1 MNLEKFA
8 SELDARI
15 ARFDLL
21 CHPYYKAW
29 SEGRLTRMDLREYS
43 AEYFHHVA
51 AFPTYLSAFH
61 ARLEDGELRRA
72 VLRNLADEEVEG
84 RAHTDLWMDFAAG
97 VGNTDADVRERT
109 PMNSI
114 HSLVENFRSVAQNGS
129 TAEVLA
135 TLYAYESQV
144 PRVATEKARGL
155 KEVYGADTRTLGYFA
170 LHAYA
175 DVRHSA
181 VWREELEEHLA
192 EHPEDREAALQAAER
207 AAEWLWQALDGF
219 EANRSNRTK
228 TAVA

>member
-1 MNLEKFA
+1 MKSFA

-21 CHPYYKAW
+21 CHPYYRAW
-29 SEGRLTRMDLREYS
+29 SEGRLTRSDLKEYS
-43 AEYFHHVA
+43 SEYFHHVA

-61 ARLEDGELRRA
+61 SRLEDGELRRA

-84 RAHTDLWMDFAAG
+84 RAHSDLWMDFANGMGAESEE
-97 VGNTDADVRERT
+97 VRERR
-109 PMNSI
+109 PMAPI
-114 HSLVENFRSVAQNGS
+114 AKLIDRYRQVAATGS

-144 PRVATEKARGL
+144 PKVATEKARGL
-155 KEVYGADTRTLGYFA
+155 KEMYGADQKTIGYFA

-175 DVRHSA
+175 DVQHSR
-181 VWREELEEHLA
+181 VWREELEHYLMH
-192 EHPEDREAALQAAER
+192 HPEEREAALSAAER

-219 EANRSNRTK
+219 EAGRSRRAK
-228 TAVA
+228 AAVA

>member
-1 MNLEKFA
+1 MKLQKFS

-21 CHPYYKAW
+21 CHPYYKTW
-29 SEGRLTRMDLREYS
+29 SEGRLTRSDLREYS

-61 ARLEDGELRRA
+61 TRLEDGELRRQ

-84 RAHTDLWMDFAAG
+84 RAHSDLWMDFANG
-97 VGNTDADVRERT
+97 VGNTDAEVRNRK
-109 PMNSI
+109 PMSAIQNLI
-114 HSLVENFRSVAQNGS
+114 DNFRTVAQTGT

-155 KEVYGADTRTLGYFA
+155 KEMYGCDARTFGYFA

-181 VWREELEEHLA
+181 VWRDELEMYLTA
-192 EHPEDREAALQAAER
+192 HPEEREAALMAAER
-207 AAEWLWQALDGF
+207 AAKWLWQALDGF
-219 EANRSNRTK
+219 EASRGTRAK

>member
-1 MNLEKFA
+1 MKQTFA

-29 SEGRLTRMDLREYS
+29 SEGQLTRTDLREYS
-43 AEYFHHVA
+43 AEYFHHVS

-61 ARLEDGELRRA
+61 ARLEDGELRRS
-72 VLRNLADEEVEG
+72 VLRNLSDEEVEG
-84 RAHTDLWMDFAAG
+84 RAHSDLWMDFAMG
-97 VGNTDADVRERT
+97 VGNTDPEVRSRK
-109 PMNSI
+109 PI
-114 HSLVENFRSVAQNGS
+114 PAIASLIVNFREVAKTGT

-155 KEVYGADTRTLGYFA
+155 KELYGADSRTFGYFA

-175 DVRHSA
+175 DVLHSK
-181 VWREELEEHLA
+181 VWRDELEEYLA
-192 EHPEDREAALQAAER
+192 AHPEEREAALNAAER
-207 AAEWLWQALDGF
+207 AAEWLWKALDGF
-219 EANRSNRTK
+219 EANRGSRTK

>member
-1 MNLEKFA
+1 MKLEKFA
-8 SELDARI
+8 TELDARI

-21 CHPYYKAW
+21 CHPYYEAW
-29 SEGRLTRMDLREYS
+29 SKGQLTSSDLREYS

-61 ARLEDGELRRA
+61 SRLEDGDLRRA

-84 RAHTDLWMDFAAG
+84 RAHSDLWMDFATG
-97 VGNTDADVRERT
+97 VGNTSAEVRERKLL
-109 PMNSI
+109 PSI
-114 HSLVENFRSVAQNGS
+114 EKLISNFREVARTGS

-155 KEVYGADTRTLGYFA
+155 KEMYGADARTFGYFA

-175 DVRHSA
+175 DVLHSA
-181 VWREELEEHLA
+181 VWREELEEHLRS
-192 EHPEDREAALQAAER
+192 HPEDREAALQAAER

-219 EANRSNRTK
+219 EAGRDNRAK
-228 TAVA
+228 AAVA

>member
-1 MNLEKFA
+1 MKHTFA
-8 SELDARI
+8 SELDSRI

-29 SEGRLTRMDLREYS
+29 SEGQLTRTDLREYS
-43 AEYFHHVA
+43 AEYFHHVS

-61 ARLEDGELRRA
+61 ARLEDGELRRS
-72 VLRNLADEEVEG
+72 VLRNLSDEEVEG
-84 RAHTDLWMDFAAG
+84 RAHSDLWMDFATG
-97 VGNTDADVRERT
+97 VGNTDAEVRRRKPISAIE
-109 PMNSI
+109 
-114 HSLVENFRSVAQNGS
+114 SLIVNFREVAKTGT

-155 KEVYGADTRTLGYFA
+155 KELYGADSRTFGYFA

-175 DVRHSA
+175 DVLHSK
-181 VWREELEEHLA
+181 VWREELEEYLLA
-192 EHPEDREAALQAAER
+192 HPEEREAALNAAER
-207 AAEWLWQALDGF
+207 AAEWLWKALDGF
-219 EANRSNRTK
+219 EANRAGRTK

>member
-1 MNLEKFA
+1 MKLQKFA
-8 SELDARI
+8 TELDARI

-21 CHPYYKAW
+21 CHPYYKTW
-29 SEGRLTRMDLREYS
+29 SEGRLTRSDLREYS

-61 ARLEDGELRRA
+61 ARLEDGELRRQ

-84 RAHTDLWMDFAAG
+84 RAHSDLWMDFANG
-97 VGNTDADVRERT
+97 VGNTDAEVRDRK
-109 PMNSI
+109 PMLAIQNLI
-114 HSLVENFRSVAQNGS
+114 DNFRTVAQTGT

-144 PRVATEKARGL
+144 PRIATEKARGL
-155 KEVYGADTRTLGYFA
+155 KEMYGCDARTFGYFA

-181 VWREELEEHLA
+181 VWREELEMYLA
-192 EHPEDREAALQAAER
+192 SHPEERDAALMAAER
-207 AAEWLWQALDGF
+207 AAKWLWQALDGF
-219 EANRSNRTK
+219 EMNRGNRAK